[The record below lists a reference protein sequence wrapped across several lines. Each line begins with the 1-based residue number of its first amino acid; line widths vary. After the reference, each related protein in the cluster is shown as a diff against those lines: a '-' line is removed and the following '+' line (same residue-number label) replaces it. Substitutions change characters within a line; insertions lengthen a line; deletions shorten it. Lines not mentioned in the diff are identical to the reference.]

1 MLSEKDISLL
11 DDYLGGKLQ
20 GADLS
25 NFELRLQS
33 EPALQAE
40 LEFMQAI
47 EIGAERLDLK
57 ADLQSFESELGDI
70 DGGGNSDTGTSGS
83 GGNSGLFSGNKLW
96 FWIGGAGVITAF
108 TLVVINNNGDESNH
122 YNQQNDKAIVITDST
137 ADIVDST
144 IVEEEPVKKLKDDM
158 YDKHFS
164 KIIQSENDLT
174 LIDLRSEKVSK
185 VNFIFDVSAGLKDG
199 FETAYDTYIKPVTS
213 HFSVNADYYECGKT
227 EEISVF
233 KGDVS
238 EMYYHFKDP
247 ASYGGKVSLIEAGL
261 KKAVSDPNMVSV
273 FYTDFLFD
281 DGSRNYSEKDKN
293 GNEKKISNKL
303 TEPWGASLF
312 QEWFA
317 KGNRVHVH
325 AVRYGGEKNYYAIYF
340 VPQNSSFEMDAEMTK
355 LFGKNPPVSFD
366 PLNLK
371 VESDGLVENLTSTY
385 PKTTKDQK
393 NASFDENGYA
403 VVSVAYETAI
413 EENLSS
419 PGKYNLVNNSPWEV
433 DFEVGDANIT
443 STLRAKI
450 ASCALA
456 LKSGSLTK
464 KKQTVEFFDL
474 DTKSNTFSFS
484 PMDKSVVGSF
494 NAKGYP
500 EPDVFAV
507 RYDLNISKLTLNE
520 SIGFDKLSCYV
531 KPDGQSTDF
540 LNESLSVSI
549 KEGLLQSKDSV
560 KTILTSRPLFKFY
573 TFTSIHG
580 NN

>member
-1 MLSEKDISLL
+1 MSSMIKPKHLFVFVGLSVFTSCNSTNCEL
-11 DDYLGGKLQ
+11 DVKLG
-20 GADLS
+20 
-25 NFELRLQS
+25 
-33 EPALQAE
+33 
-40 LEFMQAI
+40 
-47 EIGAERLDLK
+47 
-57 ADLQSFESELGDI
+57 
-70 DGGGNSDTGTSGS
+70 
-83 GGNSGLFSGNKLW
+83 
-96 FWIGGAGVITAF
+96 
-108 TLVVINNNGDESNH
+108 H
-122 YNQQNDKAIVITDST
+122 
-137 ADIVDST
+137 
-144 IVEEEPVKKLKDDM
+144 VKKLKDDM

-164 KIIQSENDLT
+164 EIIQSENDLT
-174 LIDLRSEKVSK
+174 SIDSRSEKVSK

-199 FETAYDTYIKPVTS
+199 FETAYDTYVKPVTS
-213 HFSVNADYYECGKT
+213 HFSGNSDYYECGKT

-233 KGDVS
+233 KGDAS

-247 ASYGGKVSLIEAGL
+247 ATYGGNVSLIEAGL

-281 DGSRNYSEKDKN
+281 DGSGNYSEKDKN

-303 TEPWGASLF
+303 TEPWGGSYF
-312 QEWFA
+312 QKWFA
-317 KGNRVHVH
+317 EGNRVHVH

-355 LFGKNPPVSFD
+355 LFSENPPVSFD
-366 PLNLK
+366 PVNLK
-371 VESDGLVENLTSTY
+371 VESDGLIESLTSAY
-385 PKTTKDQK
+385 PKTIKDQK

-433 DFEVGDANIT
+433 DFEVGNNNIT

-450 ASCALA
+450 ASSALA
-456 LKSGSLTK
+456 K

-484 PMDKSVVGSF
+484 PMDKSVGGSF
-494 NAKGYP
+494 NPKTYP

-520 SIGFDKLSCYV
+520 SPGFDKLSCYV

-549 KEGLLQSKDSV
+549 KEGLLQSKDKV

>member
-1 MLSEKDISLL
+1 MSSMIKSTHLFVFVGLSVFTSCNSTNCEL
-11 DDYLGGKLQ
+11 DVKLGQ
-20 GADLS
+20 
-25 NFELRLQS
+25 
-33 EPALQAE
+33 
-40 LEFMQAI
+40 
-47 EIGAERLDLK
+47 
-57 ADLQSFESELGDI
+57 
-70 DGGGNSDTGTSGS
+70 
-83 GGNSGLFSGNKLW
+83 
-96 FWIGGAGVITAF
+96 
-108 TLVVINNNGDESNH
+108 
-122 YNQQNDKAIVITDST
+122 
-137 ADIVDST
+137 
-144 IVEEEPVKKLKDDM
+144 VKKLKDDM

-227 EEISVF
+227 KEISVF

-247 ASYGGKVSLIEAGL
+247 ASFGGKVSLIEAGL
-261 KKAVSDPNMVSV
+261 KQAVSDPSVVSV

-281 DGSRNYSEKDKN
+281 DNSGNYSEKDKN
-293 GNEKKISNKL
+293 GKEKKISNKL
-303 TEPWGASLF
+303 TEPWGGSYF
-312 QEWFA
+312 QKWFA
-317 KGNRVHVH
+317 EGNRVHIH
-325 AVRYGGEKNYYAIYF
+325 AVKYEGEKNYYAIYF
-340 VPQNSSFEMDAEMTK
+340 VPQNSSFEMDAEITK
-355 LFGKNPPVSFD
+355 LFGENPPVSFD

-419 PGKYNLVNNSPWEV
+419 LGKYNVVNNSPWEV
-433 DFEVGDANIT
+433 DFVVGNNNIT

-450 ASCALA
+450 ASSALA
-456 LKSGSLTK
+456 K

-484 PMDKSVVGSF
+484 PMDKSVGGSF
-494 NAKGYP
+494 NAKTYP

-507 RYDLNISKLTLNE
+507 RYDLNIFELTLNE

-531 KPDGQSTDF
+531 KPDNHPSPDF
-540 LNESLSVSI
+540 LNESLSLSI
-549 KEGLLQSKDSV
+549 KEGLLQSKDKV
-560 KTILTSRPLFKFY
+560 KTILTSRPIFKFY